1 MQVLYILLV
10 VFAVSFCLL
19 AVIRGNRGT
28 NITNITLESK
38 SSYPIKTCLFACG
51 SFFII
56 VGFIFFFITID
67 TIKNWWIVLGVEVG
81 CIINAI
87 LFFALGDIAQKVNE
101 IYKKQKD

>member
-1 MQVLYILLV
+1 M
-10 VFAVSFCLL
+10 FAVSFCLL
-19 AVIRGNRGT
+19 AVIRGNRG
-28 NITNITLESK
+28 TNITLESK

-56 VGFIFFFITID
+56 VGFIFFFITLD

>member
-10 VFAVSFCLL
+10 VLAVAFCLL

-28 NITNITLESK
+28 NSTCESK
-38 SSYPIKTCLFACG
+38 SSCTIKTCLFACG

-56 VGFIFFFITID
+56 VGFIFFFITLD
-67 TIKNWWIVLGVEVG
+67 TIKNWWIVLGVEAG

-101 IYKKQKD
+101 IYKKH

>member
-19 AVIRGNRGT
+19 AVIRGNRG
-28 NITNITLESK
+28 TNITLESK

-56 VGFIFFFITID
+56 VGFIFFFITLD

>member
-19 AVIRGNRGT
+19 AVIRGSRG
-28 NITNITLESK
+28 TNITLESK

-56 VGFIFFFITID
+56 VGLIFFFITLD

-87 LFFALGDIAQKVNE
+87 LFFALGDIAQKVND
-101 IYKKQKD
+101 IYKKN